1 MLYFKILARILVYL
15 RNLCAHH
22 SRLWNRTLS
31 IQSLIPRN
39 PHKTWLSDLSVSN
52 NKTFFMLSI
61 VKYLLQTANPNTNF
75 NYKFQLLL
83 EKYPNVDTN
92 AVGFSQYWKLEPLWQ

>member
-1 MLYFKILARILVYL
+1 
-15 RNLCAHH
+15 
-22 SRLWNRTLS
+22 
-31 IQSLIPRN
+31 
-39 PHKTWLSDLSVSN
+39 
-52 NKTFFMLSI
+52 MLSI